1 MMKKGIFVITI
12 VISIALII
20 GGFYSYNSRINNL
33 SKADKGKEVVKNS
46 SEKNQI
52 DLTYKKYY
60 KNLPKS
66 VQNKIDDILSKNKE
80 VTLTCI
86 WQSDSVI
93 SEQFQQNLQKY
104 YGNKFWNIKNITYNG
119 ETSEQLLAEKVQNQ
133 VLATNPDV
141 VLYEAPLFNDNQNIE
156 ATASWTSNEQLI
168 TNLAST
174 GAEVIVQPSP
184 PIYGGVVYP
193 VQEEQFKQSLS
204 TKYPYIDYWASYPD
218 KNSDEMK
225 GLFSDDGVYR
235 TLNDSGNKV
244 WLDYITKYFTAN

>member
-1 MMKKGIFVITI
+1 MKKGIFVITI

-66 VQNKIDDILSKNKE
+66 VQNKIDDISSKNKE

-218 KNSDEMK
+218 KNSD
-225 GLFSDDGVYR
+225 DGVYR
-235 TLNDSGNKV
+235 TLNASGNKV

>member
-1 MMKKGIFVITI
+1 MRKKVGVTITI
-12 VISIALII
+12 LIGIVVLI

-46 SEKNQI
+46 SEKISI
-52 DLTYKKYY
+52 DLTYKKHY

-66 VQNKIDDILSKNKE
+66 VQNKIDDVLSKNKE

-93 SEQFQQNLQKY
+93 SEKFQQNLQKY

-119 ETSEQLLAEKVQNQ
+119 ETSEQLLTEKVQNQ

-156 ATASWTSNEQLI
+156 ATASLTSNEQLI

-204 TKYPYIDYWASYPD
+204 TKYPYIDYWSSYPD

-235 TLNDSGNKV
+235 TLNASGNKI

>member
-66 VQNKIDDILSKNKE
+66 VQNKIDDISSKNKE

-218 KNSDEMK
+218 KNSD
-225 GLFSDDGVYR
+225 DGVYR
-235 TLNDSGNKV
+235 TLNASGNKV

>member
-1 MMKKGIFVITI
+1 MKKGIFVITI

-66 VQNKIDDILSKNKE
+66 VQNKIDDISSKNKE

-86 WQSDSVI
+86 WKSDSVI

-104 YGNKFWNIKNITYNG
+104 YGNWNIKNITYNG

-156 ATASWTSNEQLI
+156 ATASRTSNEQLI

-235 TLNDSGNKV
+235 TLNASGNKV

>member
-66 VQNKIDDILSKNKE
+66 VQNKIDDISSKNKE

-93 SEQFQQNLQKY
+93 SEQFQQKL
-104 YGNKFWNIKNITYNG
+104 
-119 ETSEQLLAEKVQNQ
+119 
-133 VLATNPDV
+133 
-141 VLYEAPLFNDNQNIE
+141 
-156 ATASWTSNEQLI
+156 
-168 TNLAST
+168 
-174 GAEVIVQPSP
+174 
-184 PIYGGVVYP
+184 
-193 VQEEQFKQSLS
+193 
-204 TKYPYIDYWASYPD
+204 TKILW
-218 KNSDEMK
+218 K
-225 GLFSDDGVYR
+225 
-235 TLNDSGNKV
+235 
-244 WLDYITKYFTAN
+244 

>member
-52 DLTYKKYY
+52 DLTYKNYY

-66 VQNKIDDILSKNKE
+66 VQNKIDDISSKNKE

-156 ATASWTSNEQLI
+156 ATASLTSNEQLI
-168 TNLAST
+168 TNLVS
-174 GAEVIVQPSP
+174 
-184 PIYGGVVYP
+184 VVYP

-235 TLNDSGNKV
+235 TLNASGNKV

>member
-12 VISIALII
+12 VISIAFII

-52 DLTYKKYY
+52 DLTYKNYY

-66 VQNKIDDILSKNKE
+66 VQNKIDDISSKNKE

-104 YGNKFWNIKNITYNG
+104 YGKKFWNIKNITYNG

-156 ATASWTSNEQLI
+156 ATASLTSNEQLI
-168 TNLAST
+168 TNLVST

-204 TKYPYIDYWASYPD
+204 TKYPYIDYWSSYPY

-225 GLFSDDGVYR
+225 ALFADDGVYR
-235 TLNDSGNKV
+235 TLNDSGNKI